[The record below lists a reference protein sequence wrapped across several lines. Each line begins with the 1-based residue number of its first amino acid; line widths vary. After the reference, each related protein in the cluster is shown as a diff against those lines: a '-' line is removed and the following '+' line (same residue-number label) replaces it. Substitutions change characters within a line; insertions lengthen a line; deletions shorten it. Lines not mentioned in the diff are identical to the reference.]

1 MFIGRMNDLVRI
13 YQPVAC
19 AITALIP
26 GEVEVVVH
34 DLTTGLVALVENAR
48 TPRTAGDP
56 SMIDLDALEQDIATG
71 SMIGPYTKFDT
82 DGAKMK
88 SVSALIMDIDK
99 TPMALL
105 CINLRV
111 GAFDAASAIL
121 AQLTSIPDTTG
132 QQPRSLI
139 KNDWREDV
147 NAMLHGALAKRKTSL
162 AGCKKPDRIAILT
175 AFDEAGIFDIRGS
188 SDYVASVLNI
198 SRASVYELLR
208 LARSASDKNPSKTE
222 N

>member
-1 MFIGRMNDLVRI
+1 MNDLVRI
-13 YQPVAC
+13 YQPVAF

-56 SMIDLDALEQDIATG
+56 SMIDLDTLEQDIATG

-88 SVSALIMDIDK
+88 SVSALIRDIDN

-111 GAFDAASAIL
+111 DAFEAASAIL
-121 AQLTSIPDTTG
+121 AQLTSITDTPR

-147 NAMLHGALAKRKTSL
+147 NAMLNGTLAKRKTSL
-162 AGCKKPDRIAILT
+162 AGCKKPDRIAILMT
-175 AFDEAGIFDIRGS
+175 FDEAGIFDIRGS
-188 SDYVASVLNI
+188 SDYVARVLNI

-208 LARSASDKNPSKTE
+208 LARSTIDNNPPKTD